1 MIAACG
7 CKTAKAYL
15 PQLSFEQVKKMREI
29 IANTEYPGFLLKCQE
44 ELPLDSGKKIKNFQ
58 IAYQTY
64 GSLNAQKN
72 NAILVCHALTGDQF
86 PAEENPITKK
96 NGWWELMI
104 GPDKPIDT
112 NKYFVICSNVLGGCV
127 GTTGPNDINP
137 DTSKIYGLDFPTI
150 TIRDMVRVQKIL
162 VDELG
167 ISKLLSVAGGSMG
180 AMQVLQWAA
189 TYPESVRSIMSIAGS
204 LKHSAQNIAFDEA
217 GRQSIMLDPNW
228 QNGRYLESN
237 EKPENGLSV
246 ARMIAHITYL
256 SEKAFQNKFG
266 RNLQEKN
273 DLSFGFGIDFQVE
286 SYLRYQGRSFVDR
299 FDANSYLY
307 MTRAMDYFDV
317 KDEIIA
323 NKKTIIDNSI
333 RFLVL
338 SFTSDWLFP
347 TKESR
352 EIVSLLNS
360 IGSNVSFAEVV
371 SDRGHDSFLL
381 DEPQFFKVAQG
392 FLKGIK

>member
-1 MIAACG
+1 
-7 CKTAKAYL
+7 
-15 PQLSFEQVKKMREI
+15 MRKI
-29 IANTEYPGFLLKCQE
+29 TNNKDYPGFLLSCE
-44 ELPLDSGKKIKNFQ
+44 ESLLLDSGKSINKFQ

-64 GSLNAQKN
+64 GELNSN
-72 NAILVCHALTGDQF
+72 RDNAILICHALTGDQF
-86 PAEENPITKK
+86 PAEESPITKK
-96 NGWWELMI
+96 NGWWDLMV
-104 GPDKPIDT
+104 GPNKPIDT

-137 DTSKIYGLDFPTI
+137 ETSKIYGLDFPTI
-150 TIRDMVRVQKIL
+150 TIRDMVKVQKIL
-162 VDELG
+162 IEELG
-167 ISKLLSVAGGSMG
+167 IAKLRSVIGGSMG

-189 TYPESVRSIMSIAGS
+189 TFPEFVKSTICIAGS

-228 QNGRYLESN
+228 NQGRYIEFDQ
-237 EKPENGLSV
+237 KPENGLSV

-256 SEKAFQNKFG
+256 SETAFQNKFG
-266 RNLQEKN
+266 RNLQEKK

-317 KDEIIA
+317 SEEIKNNQKRILE
-323 NKKTIIDNSI
+323 NEI

-381 DEPQFFKVAQG
+381 DEPQFFRVCEG
-392 FLKGIK
+392 FLRGIK

>member
-1 MIAACG
+1 MRVY
-7 CKTAKAYL
+7 K
-15 PQLSFEQVKKMREI
+15 QLKRFPVSYHLKRVRIMRKI
-29 IANTEYPGFLLKCQE
+29 TNNTDYPGFLLSCE
-44 ELPLDSGKKIKNFQ
+44 ESLLLDSGKSINKFQ

-64 GSLNAQKN
+64 GELNSNKD
-72 NAILVCHALTGDQF
+72 NAILICHALTGDQF
-86 PAEENPITKK
+86 PAEESPITKK
-96 NGWWELMI
+96 NGWWDLMV
-104 GPDKPIDT
+104 GPNRPIDT

-137 DTSKIYGLDFPTI
+137 ETSKIYGLDFPAI
-150 TIRDMVRVQKIL
+150 TIRDMVKVQKIL
-162 VDELG
+162 IDELG
-167 ISKLLSVAGGSMG
+167 IAKLRSVIGGSMG

-189 TYPESVRSIMSIAGS
+189 TFPEFVKSTVCIAGS

-217 GRQSIMLDPNW
+217 GRQSIMLDPKWN
-228 QNGRYLESN
+228 QGRYIEFDQ
-237 EKPENGLSV
+237 KPENGLSV

-256 SEKAFQNKFG
+256 SETAFQNKFG
-266 RNLQEKN
+266 RNLQEKK

-317 KDEIIA
+317 SEEIK
-323 NKKTIIDNSI
+323 NNQKRIIENEI

-381 DEPQFFKVAQG
+381 DEPQFFRVCEG
-392 FLKGIK
+392 FLEGIK

>member
-1 MIAACG
+1 MRVY
-7 CKTAKAYL
+7 K
-15 PQLSFEQVKKMREI
+15 QLKRFSVGYHLKSVLIMRKI
-29 IANTEYPGFLLKCQE
+29 TNNTDYPGFLLSCE
-44 ELPLDSGKKIKNFQ
+44 ESLLLDSGKSINKFQ

-64 GSLNAQKN
+64 GELNSNKD
-72 NAILVCHALTGDQF
+72 NAILICHALTGDQF
-86 PAEENPITKK
+86 PAEESPITKK
-96 NGWWELMI
+96 NGWWDLMV
-104 GPDKPIDT
+104 GPNKPIDT

-137 DTSKIYGLDFPTI
+137 ETSKIYGLDFPTI
-150 TIRDMVRVQKIL
+150 TIRDMVKVQKIL
-162 VDELG
+162 IDELG
-167 ISKLLSVAGGSMG
+167 IAKLRSVIGGSMG

-189 TYPESVRSIMSIAGS
+189 TFPEIVKSTVCIAGS

-217 GRQSIMLDPNW
+217 GRQSIMLDPKWN
-228 QNGRYLESN
+228 QGRYIEFDQ
-237 EKPENGLSV
+237 KPENGLSV

-256 SEKAFQNKFG
+256 SETAFQNKFG
-266 RNLQEKN
+266 RNLQEKK

-317 KDEIIA
+317 SEEIKNNQKRILE
-323 NKKTIIDNSI
+323 NEI

-381 DEPQFFKVAQG
+381 DEPQFFRVCEG
-392 FLKGIK
+392 FLRGIK

>member
-1 MIAACG
+1 
-7 CKTAKAYL
+7 
-15 PQLSFEQVKKMREI
+15 MRTI
-29 IANTEYPGFLLKCQE
+29 TANTEYPGYIITCQE
-44 ELPLDSGKKIKNFQ
+44 DLLLDSGKKINNFK

-64 GSLNAQKN
+64 GKLNDQKD
-72 NAILVCHALTGDQF
+72 NAILICHALTGDQF
-86 PAEENPITKK
+86 PAEQSPITKK
-96 NGWWELMI
+96 NGWWDLMI
-104 GPDKPIDT
+104 GPNKPIDT
-112 NKYFVICSNVLGGCV
+112 NKHFVICSNVLGGCV
-127 GTTGPNDINP
+127 GTTGPNDISP
-137 DTSKIYGLDFPTI
+137 QTRKIYGSDFPTI

-162 VDELG
+162 IDELK
-167 ISKLLSVAGGSMG
+167 ISKLHSVIGGSMG

-189 TYPESVRSIMSIAGS
+189 TYPENTKSIICIAGS

-217 GRQSIMLDPNW
+217 GRQSIMLDPSW
-228 QNGRYLESN
+228 HGGRYIENNS
-237 EKPENGLSV
+237 KPENGLSV

-266 RNLQEKN
+266 RNLQEKK
-273 DLSFGFGIDFQVE
+273 DLSFGFDIDFQVE

-317 KDEIIA
+317 SDEIIA
-323 NKKTIIDNSI
+323 NKEKIIENRV

-371 SDRGHDSFLL
+371 SERGHDSFLL
-381 DEPQFFKVAQG
+381 DEPQFFKISEG

>member
-1 MIAACG
+1 MRVY
-7 CKTAKAYL
+7 K
-15 PQLSFEQVKKMREI
+15 QLKRFPVSYHLKKVRIMRKI
-29 IANTEYPGFLLKCQE
+29 TNNTDYPGFLLSCE
-44 ELPLDSGKKIKNFQ
+44 ESLLLDSGKSINKFQ

-64 GSLNAQKN
+64 GELNSNKD
-72 NAILVCHALTGDQF
+72 NAILICHALTGDQF
-86 PAEENPITKK
+86 PAEESPITKK
-96 NGWWELMI
+96 NGWWDLMV
-104 GPDKPIDT
+104 GPNKPIDT

-137 DTSKIYGLDFPTI
+137 ETSKIYGLDFPTI
-150 TIRDMVRVQKIL
+150 TIRDMVKVQKIL
-162 VDELG
+162 IDELG
-167 ISKLLSVAGGSMG
+167 IAKLRSVIGGSMG

-189 TYPESVRSIMSIAGS
+189 TFPEFVKSTVCIAGS

-228 QNGRYLESN
+228 NQGRYIEFDQ
-237 EKPENGLSV
+237 KPENGLSV

-256 SEKAFQNKFG
+256 SETAFQNKFG
-266 RNLQEKN
+266 RNLQEKK

-317 KDEIIA
+317 SEEIKNNQKRILE
-323 NKKTIIDNSI
+323 NEI

-381 DEPQFFKVAQG
+381 DEPQFFRVCEG

>member
-1 MIAACG
+1 
-7 CKTAKAYL
+7 
-15 PQLSFEQVKKMREI
+15 MREI
-29 IANTEYPGFLLKCQE
+29 TANTDYPGYLLKCNE
-44 ELPLDSGKKIKNFQ
+44 ELLLDSGKKIKDFQ

-64 GSLNAQKN
+64 GNLNNQKN

-96 NGWWELMI
+96 KGWWELMV
-104 GPDKPIDT
+104 GPNKPIDT
-112 NKYFVICSNVLGGCV
+112 NKYFVICTNVLGGCV

-137 DTSKIYGLDFPTI
+137 ETSKIYGLDFPTI
-150 TIRDMVRVQKIL
+150 TIRDMVKAQKIL
-162 VDELG
+162 IDELG

-228 QNGRYLESN
+228 QNGRYLEGN

-307 MTRAMDYFDV
+307 ITRAMDYFDLT
-317 KDEIIA
+317 KQFKGNLSDAFKRSKTKFFII
-323 NKKTIIDNSI
+323 
-333 RFLVL
+333 
-338 SFTSDWLFP
+338 SFTSDWLYP
-347 TKESR
+347 TLENR
-352 EIVSLLNS
+352 EIVIALNA
-360 IGSNVSFAEVV
+360 IGADVGFIEVT
-371 SDRGHDSFLL
+371 SDKGHDSFLL
-381 DEPQFFKVAQG
+381 DVPD
-392 FLKGIK
+392 FLNAVKNFLNNSYRNIHETRI

>member
-1 MIAACG
+1 MRVY
-7 CKTAKAYL
+7 K
-15 PQLSFEQVKKMREI
+15 QLKRFPVSYHLKRVLLMRKI
-29 IANTEYPGFLLKCQE
+29 TNNTDYPGFLLSCE
-44 ELPLDSGKKIKNFQ
+44 ESLLLDSGKSINKFQ

-64 GSLNAQKN
+64 GELNSNKD
-72 NAILVCHALTGDQF
+72 NAILICHALTGDQF
-86 PAEENPITKK
+86 PAEESPITKK
-96 NGWWELMI
+96 NGWWDLMV
-104 GPDKPIDT
+104 GPNKPIDT

-137 DTSKIYGLDFPTI
+137 ETSKIYGLDFPTI
-150 TIRDMVRVQKIL
+150 TIRDMVKVQKIL
-162 VDELG
+162 IDELG
-167 ISKLLSVAGGSMG
+167 IAKLRSVIGGSMG

-189 TYPESVRSIMSIAGS
+189 TFPEIVKSTVCIAGS

-217 GRQSIMLDPNW
+217 GRQSIMLDPKWN
-228 QNGRYLESN
+228 QGRYIEFDQ
-237 EKPENGLSV
+237 KPENGLSV

-256 SEKAFQNKFG
+256 SETAFQNKFG
-266 RNLQEKN
+266 RNLQEKK

-317 KDEIIA
+317 SEEIKNNQKRILE
-323 NKKTIIDNSI
+323 NEI

-381 DEPQFFKVAQG
+381 DEPQFFRVCEG
-392 FLKGIK
+392 FLRGIK

>member
-1 MIAACG
+1 MRVY
-7 CKTAKAYL
+7 K
-15 PQLSFEQVKKMREI
+15 QLKRFPVSYHLKRVLIMRKI
-29 IANTEYPGFLLKCQE
+29 TNNTDYPGFLLSCE
-44 ELPLDSGKKIKNFQ
+44 ESLLLDSGKSINKFQ

-64 GSLNAQKN
+64 GELNSNKD
-72 NAILVCHALTGDQF
+72 NAILICHALTGDQF
-86 PAEENPITKK
+86 PAEESPITKK
-96 NGWWELMI
+96 NGWWDLMV
-104 GPDKPIDT
+104 GPNKPIDT

-137 DTSKIYGLDFPTI
+137 ETSKIYGLDFPTI
-150 TIRDMVRVQKIL
+150 TIRDMVKVQKIL
-162 VDELG
+162 IDELG
-167 ISKLLSVAGGSMG
+167 IAKLRSVIGGSMG

-189 TYPESVRSIMSIAGS
+189 TFPEIVKSTVCIAGS

-217 GRQSIMLDPNW
+217 GRQSIMLDPKWN
-228 QNGRYLESN
+228 QGRYIEFDQ
-237 EKPENGLSV
+237 KPENGLSV

-256 SEKAFQNKFG
+256 SETAFQNKFG
-266 RNLQEKN
+266 RNLQEKK

-317 KDEIIA
+317 SEEIK
-323 NKKTIIDNSI
+323 NNQKRIIENEI

-381 DEPQFFKVAQG
+381 DEPQFFRVCEG
-392 FLKGIK
+392 FLRGIK

>member
-1 MIAACG
+1 MRVY
-7 CKTAKAYL
+7 K
-15 PQLSFEQVKKMREI
+15 QLKRFTVSYHLKRVLIMRKI
-29 IANTEYPGFLLKCQE
+29 TNNTDYPGFLLFCE
-44 ELPLDSGKKIKNFQ
+44 ESLLLDSGKSINKFQ

-64 GSLNAQKN
+64 GELNSNKD
-72 NAILVCHALTGDQF
+72 NAILICHALTGDQF
-86 PAEENPITKK
+86 PAEESPITKK
-96 NGWWELMI
+96 NGWWDLMV
-104 GPDKPIDT
+104 GPNKPIDT

-137 DTSKIYGLDFPTI
+137 ETSKIYGLDFPTI
-150 TIRDMVRVQKIL
+150 TIRDMVKVQKIL
-162 VDELG
+162 IDELG
-167 ISKLLSVAGGSMG
+167 IAKLRSVIGGSMG

-189 TYPESVRSIMSIAGS
+189 TFPEFVKSTVCIAGS

-228 QNGRYLESN
+228 NQGRYIEFDQ
-237 EKPENGLSV
+237 KPENGLSV

-256 SEKAFQNKFG
+256 SETAFQNKFG
-266 RNLQEKN
+266 RNLQEKK

-317 KDEIIA
+317 SEEIK
-323 NKKTIIDNSI
+323 NNQKRIIENEI

-381 DEPQFFKVAQG
+381 DEPQFFRVCEG
-392 FLKGIK
+392 FLRGIK

>member
-1 MIAACG
+1 
-7 CKTAKAYL
+7 
-15 PQLSFEQVKKMREI
+15 MRNI
-29 IANTEYPGFLLKCQE
+29 TENQDYPGYLLSCDENLQ
-44 ELPLDSGKKIKNFQ
+44 LDSGKSIKKFQ

-64 GSLNAQKN
+64 GKLNEHKD
-72 NAILVCHALTGDQF
+72 NAILICHALTGDQF
-86 PAEENPITKK
+86 PAEESPITKK
-96 NGWWELMI
+96 NGWWDLMV
-104 GPDKPIDT
+104 GPNKPIDT
-112 NKYFVICSNVLGGCV
+112 NKYFIICSNVLGGCV
-127 GTTGPNDINP
+127 GTTGPNDVNP
-137 DTSKIYGLDFPTI
+137 DTSKIYGMDFPTV
-150 TIRDMVRVQKIL
+150 TIRDMVKVQKIL
-162 VDELG
+162 IDELK
-167 ISKLLSVAGGSMG
+167 IEKLLSVIGGSMG

-189 TYPESVRSIMSIAGS
+189 TYPESVQSIISIAGS

-228 QNGRYLESN
+228 YDGRYLEKK

-266 RNLQEKN
+266 RNLQEKK

-286 SYLRYQGRSFVDR
+286 SYLRYQGKVFVDR

-317 KDEIIA
+317 SEEIKH
-323 NKKTIIDNSI
+323 NRDKIIKNEI

-347 TKESR
+347 TRESK

-381 DEPQFFKVAQG
+381 DEPQFFRVTEG
-392 FLKGIK
+392 FLRGIKNEK

>member
-1 MIAACG
+1 
-7 CKTAKAYL
+7 
-15 PQLSFEQVKKMREI
+15 MRNI
-29 IANTEYPGFLLKCQE
+29 TENPDYPGYLLKCNE
-44 ELPLDSGKKIKNFQ
+44 SLHLDSGKFINEFQ

-64 GSLNAQKN
+64 GKLNEQKD
-72 NAILVCHALTGDQF
+72 NAILICHALTGDQF
-86 PAEENPITKK
+86 PAEESPITKK
-96 NGWWELMI
+96 NGWWDLMV
-104 GPDKPIDT
+104 GPDRPIDT

-137 DTSKIYGLDFPTI
+137 ETSKIYGMDFPTI
-150 TIRDMVRVQKIL
+150 TIRDMVKVQKIL
-162 VDELG
+162 IDELK
-167 ISKLLSVAGGSMG
+167 IKKLLSVIGGSMG

-189 TYPESVRSIMSIAGS
+189 TYPDSVKSIISIAGS

-217 GRQSIMLDPNW
+217 GRQSIMLDPSW
-228 QNGRYLESN
+228 HNGHYIEKN

-266 RNLQEKN
+266 RNLQEKK

-286 SYLRYQGRSFVDR
+286 SYLRYQGRAFVDR

-317 KDEIIA
+317 SEEIHL
-323 NKKTIIDNSI
+323 NQEKIINNEI

-347 TKESR
+347 TRESK

-381 DEPQFFKVAQG
+381 DEPQFFRVSEG
-392 FLKGIK
+392 FLKGIKK

>member
-1 MIAACG
+1 VY
-7 CKTAKAYL
+7 K
-15 PQLSFEQVKKMREI
+15 QLKRFPVSYHFKKFLVMRKI
-29 IANTEYPGFLLKCQE
+29 TNNTDYPGFLLSCE
-44 ELPLDSGKKIKNFQ
+44 ESLLLDSGKSINKFQ

-64 GSLNAQKN
+64 GELNSSKD
-72 NAILVCHALTGDQF
+72 NAVLICHALTGDQF
-86 PAEENPITKK
+86 PAEESPITKK
-96 NGWWELMI
+96 NGWWDLMV
-104 GPDKPIDT
+104 GPNKPIDT

-137 DTSKIYGLDFPTI
+137 ETSKIYGLDFPTI
-150 TIRDMVRVQKIL
+150 TIRDMVKVQKIL
-162 VDELG
+162 IEELG
-167 ISKLLSVAGGSMG
+167 IAKLKSVIGGSMG

-189 TYPESVRSIMSIAGS
+189 TFPESVQSTVCIAGS

-228 QNGRYLESN
+228 NQGRYLELDQ
-237 EKPENGLSV
+237 KPENGLSV

-266 RNLQEKN
+266 RNLQEKK

-317 KDEIIA
+317 SEEII
-323 NKKTIIDNSI
+323 NNQKRIIDNEI

-381 DEPQFFKVAQG
+381 DEPQFFRVCEG

>member
-1 MIAACG
+1 
-7 CKTAKAYL
+7 
-15 PQLSFEQVKKMREI
+15 MREI

-127 GTTGPNDINP
+127 GTTGPNDTNP

-204 LKHSAQNIAFDEA
+204 LKHSAHNIAFDEA

>member
-1 MIAACG
+1 
-7 CKTAKAYL
+7 
-15 PQLSFEQVKKMREI
+15 MRNITE
-29 IANTEYPGFLLKCQE
+29 NTEYPGFLLKCKE
-44 ELPLDSGKKIKNFQ
+44 ELILDSGKSINDFQ

-64 GSLNAQKN
+64 GQLNEQKN
-72 NAILVCHALTGDQF
+72 NAILICHALTGDQF
-86 PAEENPITKK
+86 PAEQSPITKK
-96 NGWWELMI
+96 DGWWDLMI

-112 NKYFVICSNVLGGCV
+112 NKYFAICSNVLGGCV
-127 GTTGPNDINP
+127 GTTGPNDTNP
-137 DTSKIYGLDFPTI
+137 ETNKIYGLEFPTI
-150 TIRDMVRVQKIL
+150 TIRDMVKAQKIL
-162 VDELG
+162 IDELG
-167 ISKLLSVAGGSMG
+167 IKKLLSVIGGSMG

-189 TYPESVRSIMSIAGS
+189 TYPESVKSIVSIAGS
-204 LKHSAQNIAFDEA
+204 LKHSPQNIAFDEA

-228 QNGRYLESN
+228 DNGRYIEKN
-237 EKPENGLSV
+237 KKPENGLSV

-266 RNLQEKN
+266 RNLQEKK
-273 DLSFGFGIDFQVE
+273 DLSFGFDIDFQVE
-286 SYLRYQGRSFVDR
+286 SYLRYQGKSFVDR

-317 KDEIIA
+317 SFEIQQ
-323 NKKTIIDNSI
+323 NQLKIIQNEI

-347 TKESR
+347 TKESK

-381 DEPQFFKVAQG
+381 DEPQFFKVCEG

>member
-1 MIAACG
+1 MRVY
-7 CKTAKAYL
+7 K
-15 PQLSFEQVKKMREI
+15 QLKRFPVSYHLKRVRIMRKI
-29 IANTEYPGFLLKCQE
+29 TNNTDYPGFLLSCE
-44 ELPLDSGKKIKNFQ
+44 ESLLLDSGKSINKFQ

-64 GSLNAQKN
+64 GELNSNKD
-72 NAILVCHALTGDQF
+72 NAILICHALTGDQF
-86 PAEENPITKK
+86 PAEESPITKK
-96 NGWWELMI
+96 NGWWDLMV
-104 GPDKPIDT
+104 GPNKPIDT

-137 DTSKIYGLDFPTI
+137 ETSKIYGLDFPTI
-150 TIRDMVRVQKIL
+150 TIRDMVKVQKIL
-162 VDELG
+162 IDELG
-167 ISKLLSVAGGSMG
+167 IAKLRSVIGGSMG

-189 TYPESVRSIMSIAGS
+189 TFPEFVKSTVCIAGS

-217 GRQSIMLDPNW
+217 GRQSIMLDPKWN
-228 QNGRYLESN
+228 QGRYIEFDQ
-237 EKPENGLSV
+237 KPENGLSV

-256 SEKAFQNKFG
+256 SETAFQNKFG
-266 RNLQEKN
+266 RNLQEKK

-317 KDEIIA
+317 SEEIKNNQKRILE
-323 NKKTIIDNSI
+323 NEI

-381 DEPQFFKVAQG
+381 DEPQFFRVCEG
-392 FLKGIK
+392 FLEGIK

>member
-1 MIAACG
+1 
-7 CKTAKAYL
+7 
-15 PQLSFEQVKKMREI
+15 MRDI
-29 IANTEYPGFLLKCQE
+29 TENQDYPGYLLKCNE
-44 ELPLDSGKKIKNFQ
+44 KLHLDSGKSLSNFQ

-64 GSLNAQKN
+64 GKLNVEKT
-72 NAILVCHALTGDQF
+72 NAILICHALTGDQF
-86 PAEENPITKK
+86 PAEKSPITKK
-96 NGWWELMI
+96 NGWWDLMV
-104 GPDKPIDT
+104 GPSKPIDT
-112 NKYFVICSNVLGGCV
+112 DKYFVICSNVLGGCV

-137 DTSKIYGLDFPTI
+137 ENSKIYGLDFPTI
-150 TIRDMVRVQKIL
+150 TIRDMVKVQKIL
-162 VDELG
+162 IDELK
-167 ISKLLSVAGGSMG
+167 IQKLMSVIGGSMG

-189 TYPESVRSIMSIAGS
+189 TYPETVKSIISIAGS

-217 GRQSIMLDPNW
+217 GRQSIMLDPKW
-228 QNGRYLESN
+228 HNGRFLEKN
-237 EKPENGLSV
+237 DKPENGLSV

-266 RNLQEKN
+266 RNLQEKK
-273 DLSFGFGIDFQVE
+273 DLSFGFDIDFQVE

-317 KDEIIA
+317 SDEIQQ
-323 NKKTIIDNSI
+323 NQDKIIRNEI

-347 TKESR
+347 TKESK

-371 SDRGHDSFLL
+371 SDKGHDSFLL
-381 DEPQFFKVAQG
+381 DEPQLDILING
-392 FLKGIK
+392 FLVSNFKELNE

>member
-1 MIAACG
+1 MSAVISRAR
-7 CKTAKAYL
+7 L
-15 PQLSFEQVKKMREI
+15 KMREI
-29 IANTEYPGFLLKCQE
+29 TANTGYPGYLLKCNE
-44 ELPLDSGKKIKNFQ
+44 ELSLDSGKKIKDFQ

-64 GSLNAQKN
+64 GNLNNQKD

-96 NGWWELMI
+96 KGWWELMV
-104 GPDKPIDT
+104 GPNKPIDT
-112 NKYFVICSNVLGGCV
+112 NKYFVICTNVLGGCV

-137 DTSKIYGLDFPTI
+137 ETSKIYGLDFPTI
-150 TIRDMVRVQKIL
+150 TIRDMVKAQKIL
-162 VDELG
+162 IHELG

-228 QNGRYLESN
+228 QNGRYLEGN

-317 KDEIIA
+317 KNEIIE
-323 NKKTIIDNSI
+323 NKKTIINNSI